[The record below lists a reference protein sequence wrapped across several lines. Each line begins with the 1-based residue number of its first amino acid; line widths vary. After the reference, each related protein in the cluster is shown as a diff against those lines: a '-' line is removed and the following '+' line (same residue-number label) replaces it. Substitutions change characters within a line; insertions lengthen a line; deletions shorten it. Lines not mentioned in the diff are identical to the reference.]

1 MWPSNET
8 CVSSSTKQAFKGWFL
23 LICLHCRLVPTC
35 SYSLVQLWSIDKGSC
50 KHVVQSVQACC
61 ICIARIRLV
70 GWCAIR
76 WFPICSIRWWIFAVS
91 HCGPIPFLVGAN
103 MFNPHFAAGTLLKYL
118 KSPGKI
124 TVAYWIVQAA
134 LKEEQLRR
142 AEAEVTRWLVVDE
155 CWWWWLMVLIMWDDV
170 RWWLKDTKRAWRLKF
185 EDAWGWWKVLTYWI
199 LYDLF

>member
-1 MWPSNET
+1 
-8 CVSSSTKQAFKGWFL
+8 
-23 LICLHCRLVPTC
+23 
-35 SYSLVQLWSIDKGSC
+35 
-50 KHVVQSVQACC
+50 
-61 ICIARIRLV
+61 
-70 GWCAIR
+70 
-76 WFPICSIRWWIFAVS
+76 
-91 HCGPIPFLVGAN
+91 
-103 MFNPHFAAGTLLKYL
+103 
-118 KSPGKI
+118 
-124 TVAYWIVQAA
+124 VQAA